1 MTVHARNESMD
12 VGMLGHIDG
21 CVGAFLLREGRPE
34 LIDQSKF
41 SDRARKELVS
51 GLPKRAL
58 DELKHVSNR

>member
-1 MTVHARNESMD
+1 MD